1 MDIVIFRQAK
11 KKINAKFKVTN
22 TKVDVAKTKI
32 NPISYRFNIME
43 LKPDNDSHNQLIEE
57 LNKIN
62 FNWENVVHTANGIDK
77 YWQAKFDLLVKYKND
92 FDSVSVPQSNKEI
105 GRWVNDQR
113 VNFKRNKLSPQKI
126 KMLDDI
132 GFIWVAKK

>member
-1 MDIVIFRQAK
+1 MLEEENKIIADWILVQRRERK
-11 KKINAKFKVTN
+11 K
-22 TKVDVAKTKI
+22 D
-32 NPISYRFNIME
+32 E
-43 LKPDNDSHNQLIEE
+43 LEGYKIEE